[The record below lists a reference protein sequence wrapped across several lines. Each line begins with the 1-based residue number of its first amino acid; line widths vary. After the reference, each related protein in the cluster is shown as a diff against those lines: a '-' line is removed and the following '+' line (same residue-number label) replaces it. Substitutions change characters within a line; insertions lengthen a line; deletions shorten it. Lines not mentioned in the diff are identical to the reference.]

1 MSARI
6 ATVGAD
12 SRHWHQPS
20 APAIKQPRSRSW
32 SMFIFFLFIFLLFP
46 IFSLLSFFFF
56 SFFFLSFF
64 FPFSFFLLLLL
75 LFFLSF
81 FFISF
86 LCFVV
91 CLLSVPT
98 ALGRRF
104 PVDCLYV
111 PTISHVSV
119 GSCRTFFGIN
129 DIRKLWKW
137 HFVGTDRNRRC
148 RHSTLV
154 PTVDTSY
161 IAATLLVNAHFLFIF
176 LLFPMTF
183 CRHRSQPSVPTLDIG
198 TNCRHQLYSS
208 CAPGECSLS
217 FLSIFLV
224 VCLLSVPTI

>member
-1 MSARI
+1 MKI
-6 ATVGAD
+6 TLC
-12 SRHWHQPS
+12 RHGSQPS
-20 APAIKQPRSRSW
+20 VPTVDIGTNRRHQLYSNHAHARGQCLFS
-32 SMFIFFLFIFLLFP
+32 FFLFSFSFL
-46 IFSLLSFFFF
+46 FSLSSHSFF

-129 DIRKLWKW
+129 DIRKL
-137 HFVGTDRNRRC
+137 
-148 RHSTLV
+148 
-154 PTVDTSY
+154 
-161 IAATLLVNAHFLFIF
+161 
-176 LLFPMTF
+176 
-183 CRHRSQPSVPTLDIG
+183 
-198 TNCRHQLYSS
+198 
-208 CAPGECSLS
+208 
-217 FLSIFLV
+217 
-224 VCLLSVPTI
+224 